1 MKKTKVALSVLALAS
16 FSLAAWDGSSKIPTP
31 ITRNDSV
38 FYQITTPEELI
49 GYLEEVVN
57 YTVDARKKNA
67 ILKNDIVFGKDTAT
81 LSTKI
86 WDFNTRT
93 QSEYNSLFNGNNKTI
108 YGLNATHSMFDY
120 TVCNYDGI
128 IKDLTIANSKI
139 GSDTVS
145 CVGGLACNIAANTE
159 NIEVRNT
166 EVRAKIIAGGIAGQ
180 FGYCSHNG
188 KNPAAL
194 YKNLRVLKGSVHAK
208 QYAGGIA
215 GEINLPLQDVQN
227 TSDVYAT
234 DTTSTECTEELGV
247 SNNAYA
253 GGIVGWTAISEG
265 IVGVTNA
272 VNKGDVVV
280 KQKCNYSYAG
290 GIVGFAGN
298 FIKDAQ
304 NEGNIS
310 LYSEYERSYAGGIAG
325 YYTPWNNSLENSWGN
340 RSEQLSNKGKIFLEG
355 KDNAWAG
362 GIFGYAKGA
371 TINQA
376 MNSGDISAKTSENES
391 EAFAG
396 GIAGYIGFS
405 VIGSSYYRVGN
416 WGNVTATSPHS
427 ATAAG
432 VVANLQDLAD
442 DVPGISQAFNYG
454 NIKAEL
460 ATKDFSGTD
469 IKAAGIAGACSY
481 CNITDVYNRGNIAT
495 TNTTEYYNHSAGLI
509 AYSNSNT
516 DKLQNAYNA
525 ASKIEGPKASALIAF
540 ADNAKNEVNL
550 YNDKDLNTL
559 PLYNEFLSTPESDEE
574 IDMES
579 WNTSK
584 MKSSYMVKRLN
595 VEKNTGFDRGI
606 WTRKGGYPVFDFDT
620 TGNKPN
626 TQVTEWDGSSSEPK
640 TIKDTTN
647 TEIYLITTPEE
658 FFWFVNNSKVSTKV
672 GRLENDI
679 IFGKDSLSVNSKRM
693 KFSGDYSFSGVL
705 LGNGHT
711 VYGINSFTPLFETL
725 YNDGMV
731 LNLTIANSIFENQ
744 NNIAAIANKSFGN
757 IVQTTIKNSIVKGK
771 NDVGGLIGQ
780 GLGSGSLT
788 QCSNINTYVYGES
801 NAGGIAA
808 VSTQTITSAYNSG
821 NISGQKYVGGIA
833 GSHNGANTPLQNC
846 ENHGQITAKGMWQV
860 FAGGIVGYKFNGNV
874 IRNTNDGK
882 IIAASDR
889 DSAFV
894 GGIIG
899 LADNDESSIL
909 NITIQD
915 NGNWGSIDASSSNTI
930 FAGGIIGYAKNNK
943 TFSIVTKSFNYGKI
957 NVNQKD
963 TAIANVGGIAGYLI
977 DFTLTNS
984 YNRGEISTSNSSGN
998 IGSIIGL
1005 TEGSKDSIAVC
1016 YNAAKISKNASVL
1029 GKKASTGAIESLYY
1043 DKEITPVQG
1052 TAKAW
1057 EIGYTTDYMTSKD
1070 FVDELNGAQGIYWQ
1084 KGFDY
1089 PIIMGIDTTK
1099 FIKSNY
1105 DKSVVY
1111 VIPDS
1116 LLTDSSST
1124 YVPPVTDTTSKDTT
1138 STKDTTVADTTSKD
1152 TTSTKDTTVADTT
1165 SKDTTSTKDTTTT
1178 GIKEL
1183 RLSEIQ
1189 MYTHGHNVTIL
1200 NAMGTVAVF
1209 DLQGNLVTR
1218 VRAMPGA
1225 TQFTLPT
1232 TGNYVVR
1239 AGSTTKLIAIK

>member
-1 MKKTKVALSVLALAS
+1 MFA
-16 FSLAAWDGSSKIPTP
+16 
-31 ITRNDSV
+31 
-38 FYQITTPEELI
+38 
-49 GYLEEVVN
+49 
-57 YTVDARKKNA
+57 YTEC
-67 ILKNDIVFGKDTAT
+67 F
-81 LSTKI
+81 
-86 WDFNTRT
+86 
-93 QSEYNSLFNGNNKTI
+93 
-108 YGLNATHSMFDY
+108 
-120 TVCNYDGI
+120 YDGI

-194 YKNLRVLKGSVHAK
+194 YKNLRVLKGSIHAK

-215 GEINLPLQDVQN
+215 GEINLPLQDIQN
-227 TSDVYAT
+227 TSDIYAT
-234 DTTSTECTEELGV
+234 DTTSTECTEELGA

-272 VNKGDVVV
+272 VNKGNVVV

-362 GIFGYAKGA
+362 GIFGFAKGA

-432 VVANLQDLAD
+432 VVANLQGLAD

-454 NIKAEL
+454 NVKAEL

-469 IKAAGIAGACSY
+469 IKAAGIAGTCSY

-495 TNTTEYYNHSAGLI
+495 INTTEYYNHSAGLI
-509 AYSNSNT
+509 AYSNSNI
-516 DKLQNAYNA
+516 DKLHNAYNA

-595 VEKNTGFDRGI
+595 VEKNTGLDRGI
-606 WTRKGGYPVFDFDT
+606 WTRKGDYPVFDFDT
-620 TGNKPN
+620 TGNNPN
-626 TQVTEWDGSSSEPK
+626 TQVAEWDGSSSEPK

-647 TEIYLITTPEE
+647 TIVYLITSPEE
-658 FFWFVNNSKVSTKV
+658 FFWFVNNKESNTKV

-679 IFGKDSLSVNSKRM
+679 IFGKDSLSVNSKRI
-693 KFSGDYSFSGVL
+693 KFSGNYSFSGVL
-705 LGNGHT
+705 LGGDHT
-711 VYGINSFTPLFETL
+711 VYGINSSSPLFETI
-725 YNDGMV
+725 YNSGTV
-731 LNLTIANSIFENQ
+731 LNLTIANSVFESEKS
-744 NNIAAIANKSFGN
+744 IAAIAEINFGN
-757 IVQTTIKNSIVKGK
+757 IIQTTIRNSVVKSD
-771 NDVGGLIGQ
+771 NYAGGLTVQSIGT
-780 GLGSGSLT
+780 GT
-788 QCSNINTYVYGES
+788 MRQCSNINTTVYGD
-801 NAGGIAA
+801 NTAGGITA

-821 NISGQKYVGGIA
+821 NISSQKYVGGIV

-846 ENHGQITAKGMWQV
+846 ENHGQITAKGKWMV
-860 FAGGIVGYKFNGNV
+860 FAGGIVGYLFNGTV
-874 IRNTNDGK
+874 ASNTNNGK
-882 IIAASDR
+882 IIAVSDK
-889 DSAFV
+889 DSAFA

-899 LADNDESSIL
+899 LADNDESTMQ

-915 NGNWGSIDASSSNTI
+915 NGNWGSIDATSSKTI
-930 FAGGIIGYAKNNK
+930 FAGGIIGYARNNK
-943 TFSIVTKSFNYGKI
+943 IFSIITKSFNYGKI

-963 TAIANVGGIAGYLI
+963 TAIANVGGIAGYLAE
-977 DFTLTNS
+977 FTLTNA
-984 YNRGEISTSNSSGN
+984 YNRGEIEASKTSEG
-998 IGSIIGL
+998 IGSIVGL
-1005 TEGSKDSIAVC
+1005 IDGVKDSIGNC
-1016 YNAAKISKNASVL
+1016 YNAAKIYENAPVI
-1029 GKKASTGAIESLYY
+1029 GKKNSTGKVSKLLY

-1052 TAKAW
+1052 STETW
-1057 EIGYTTDYMTSKD
+1057 EIGYTTAYMTSTD
-1070 FVDELNGAQGIYWQ
+1070 FVDELNSQETYWK

-1089 PIIMGIDTTK
+1089 PIVQFDTTTSLK
-1099 FIKSNY
+1099 NNY

-1116 LLTDSSST
+1116 LMADST
-1124 YVPPVTDTTSKDTT
+1124 VIDTTSKDTT
-1138 STKDTTVADTTSKD
+1138 IADTTSKEKIP
-1152 TTSTKDTTVADTT
+1152 TKDTTSIIA
-1165 SKDTTSTKDTTTT
+1165 
-1178 GIKEL
+1178 IKAL
-1183 RLSEIQ
+1183 QPEIQ
-1189 MYTHGHNVTIL
+1189 VFARGSNVTIL
-1200 NAMGTVAVF
+1200 NAVGPVVVF
-1209 DLQGNLVTR
+1209 DMQGNIVTR
-1218 VRAMPGA
+1218 VQATPGV
-1225 TQFTLPT
+1225 TQLHMST
-1232 TGNYVVR
+1232 TGSYIVR
-1239 AGSTTKLIAIK
+1239 TGRTTKQIFIK